1 LPLKLKILQI
11 KMKNFKTLAL
21 ASLMIGATA
30 TSLTSCKG
38 GEEEIKQ
45 DSGLGMVKFLVQQT
59 ESAIKFDETK
69 KEDIAKIF
77 EVTADDEYMS
87 GKKEFKEN
95 GYYVSKN
102 FSMYEGTLQSISY
115 DSFYDDGKEDAAK
128 KDAEE
133 IKTFLNEKLGKSSDS
148 YGETTTWKKDKYSI
162 DFTIYS
168 NGWGFYLRS
177 NREVVYED
185 EVTEG
190 DTEGCE
196 GKVGDFYGLLDD
208 LTAKLIN
215 NLKDGKIALGKTT
228 EAEITAIF
236 GDATSYSPE
245 FDGIRLSG
253 YFTYEGGKLSSV
265 RYDYFYDCESAK
277 NMLNL
282 DKSDIKA
289 KIDGI
294 LGASTTSGSGEF
306 ESYNWTAK
314 GYTVSQSNFSDGYA
328 FSVN

>member
-11 KMKNFKTLAL
+11 KMKKFKTLAL
-21 ASLMIGATA
+21 ASLMVGATA
-30 TSLTSCKG
+30 ASLTSCKS

-59 ESAIKFDETK
+59 EGAIKFDETK

-77 EVTADDEYMS
+77 EVKADDEYMS

-95 GYYVSKN
+95 GYYVSQN

-133 IKTFLNEKLGKSSDS
+133 IKTFLNDKLGKSADS
-148 YGETTTWKKDKYSI
+148 YGETSTWKKGNYSI

-177 NREVVYED
+177 NREVKYDDYTTED
-185 EVTEG
+185 NA
-190 DTEGCE
+190 DCE

-215 NLKDGKIALGKTT
+215 NLKDGKIALGKTS
-228 EAEITAIF
+228 EAEMTAIF
-236 GDATSYSPE
+236 GEATSYSPE
-245 FDGIRLSG
+245 FDGIRLSA
-253 YFTYEGGKLSSV
+253 YFTYDNGKLSSI

-277 NMLNL
+277 NMLSL

-314 GYTVSQSNFSDGYA
+314 SYTVSQSNFSDGYA